1 MKTRLL
7 LTVLLVAAVSLAG
20 CKKEEPKPVTETPK
34 VPTENTEPAGTMDTL
49 KEAVSEKVSDFTKE
63 IDLEKT
69 VADLKAEAAEMSLD
83 DLKAVAEKYK
93 TAIADK
99 SALIDK
105 LMEKQKNIPLLEKTG
120 DEAQKIIAELKELNE
135 AVAPLKER
143 FGVYLD
149 AIKAK
154 GGDISILKS

>member
-7 LTVLLVAAVSLAG
+7 LTLLFAAIVILGG
-20 CKKEEPKPVTETPK
+20 CKKEEPQPAPPK
-34 VPTENTEPAGTMDTL
+34 LPTENTEPAGSMDAL
-49 KEAVSEKVSDFTKE
+49 KEAVTEKVSEFTKD

-93 TAIADK
+93 DAIADK
-99 SALIDK
+99 SAMIDK
-105 LMEKQKNIPLLEKTG
+105 IMEKQKDIPVLEKAG
-120 DEAQKIIAELKELNE
+120 EEAQKLMNELKELNE
-135 AVAPLKER
+135 AIKPLTDR
-143 FGVYLD
+143 FQVYLD

-154 GGDISILKS
+154 GGDISTLKP